1 MRNKGDMKRVNILD
15 TMHTSI
21 ANSSM
26 KDFGTNLE
34 QLGIYFEFKLA
45 DLMEERGLS
54 VRDLA
59 KLSGLRLATISD
71 LMQGNKGSINLHHI
85 VVLMMVLKVTNI
97 TDIINVHI
105 PKELQIEM
113 KLQSQN
119 WIESRNVP
127 SEVMV
132 LSSLLVK

>member
-1 MRNKGDMKRVNILD
+1 MKRVNILD

-85 VVLMMVLKVTNI
+85 VVLMMVLRVTNI

-132 LSSLLVK
+132 LGSLLVK

>member
-1 MRNKGDMKRVNILD
+1 MKRVNILD